1 MITNKKYIVRI
12 FPFVLLIGA
21 GSFFAME
28 QGGQGK
34 KESQVL
40 AEECT
45 NKLVG
50 ADEKEKLASKLASK
64 SFWKL
69 LTGYDNNDPDK
80 YNVTWGPYTADE
92 YLSEFKR
99 RVGSMKKEDLERG
112 EYEKSIHYLAGAYCY
127 PCYRYLAELFPEAT
141 EDDMQVVLDDMRGV
155 LEEYRRS
162 RKDRVN
168 ILVACKETPSEGRT
182 PSERILFSCKELRGR
197 SPHERREAFMR
208 MRNVARYRL
217 EKVENKSEEAKREY
231 EREYDELNQLAD
243 LFCS

>member
-1 MITNKKYIVRI
+1 MITNEKYIVRI

-45 NKLVG
+45 NQLVG
-50 ADEKEKLASKLASK
+50 ADEKEKLASK
-64 SFWKL
+64 SFVSL
-69 LTGYDNNDPDK
+69 LVAYDNNDPDK
-80 YNVTWGPYTADE
+80 YNDTWGPYTADE

-99 RVGSMKKEDLERG
+99 RVGSMKKEDLESG
-112 EYEKSIHYLAGAYCY
+112 DIHYFTGAYCY
-127 PCYRYLAELFPEAT
+127 PGYRYLAELFPEAT
-141 EDDMQVVLDDMRGV
+141 EYDMQVVLDDMQVV

-162 RKDRVN
+162 RWQKNRLN
-168 ILVACKETPSEGRT
+168 IIAACKELGGS
-182 PSERILFSCKELRGR
+182 SA
-197 SPHERREAFMR
+197 HEKREAFMR

-217 EKVENKSEEAKREY
+217 EKVENKLEEAKRESY
-231 EREYDELNQLAD
+231 ELNQLAD
-243 LFCS
+243 LFCAQTQNKN